1 MEKKAIGK
9 KRNKVREKA
18 LSPTLQITKCCCT
31 AEPQRS
37 QREMFL
43 LLQSG
48 DGDWSR
54 ISVPLAALSRERSGS
69 GMRSNPFTAL
79 ALIASL
85 LTKKQK
91 PSSLSASPD
100 KQEILSLRP
109 RRLCGEKSILDKD
122 DLEYHHQ
129 RQVVKKNRSW

>member
-1 MEKKAIGK
+1 MMPFKLAAKPG
-9 KRNKVREKA
+9 
-18 LSPTLQITKCCCT
+18 CT

-54 ISVPLAALSRERSGS
+54 SSVPSGI
-69 GMRSNPFTAL
+69 RSNPFTAL
-79 ALIASL
+79 ALIVSL
-85 LTKKQK
+85 VKEKQK
-91 PSSLSASPD
+91 PSCLSASPE

-109 RRLCGEKSILDKD
+109 QRLCGENSFLDKYD
-122 DLEYHHQ
+122 
-129 RQVVKKNRSW
+129 VTG